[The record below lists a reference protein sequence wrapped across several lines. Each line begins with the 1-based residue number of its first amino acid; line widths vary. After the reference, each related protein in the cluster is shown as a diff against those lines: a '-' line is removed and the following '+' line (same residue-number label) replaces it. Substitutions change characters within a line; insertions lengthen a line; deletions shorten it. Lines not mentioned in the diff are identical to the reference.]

1 MRCFGYLGDRL
12 NASGG
17 SETAGT
23 ATTRTGWIK
32 FRECG
37 ELLYGR
43 MEGFI
48 RIT

>member
-1 MRCFGYLGDRL
+1 MRSFYLGDRL

-23 ATTRTGWIK
+23 GWVK

-37 ELLYGR
+37 HLLYGR
-43 MEGFI
+43 KNG
-48 RIT
+48 RIY